1 MNPVPLPACGI
12 HPNVPFE
19 QYQQWPAANFSTIKN
34 MRGTASKC
42 KWEMDHPKVMTP
54 AMILGSALH
63 IATLEPARFESM
75 FHICP
80 PCDRRTKEGKEFYA
94 EEERKAEGK
103 IMIRRGGEE
112 KDKAAMGEVES
123 VQGMARAIHASEK
136 ASALINGMGQNEVC
150 LLWKDEET
158 GLMCKARC
166 DRIVTEFDHW
176 GWGKIP
182 VIIELKSCRNAD
194 DYWFGKDCKNRGYDT
209 QAASYCHGYYKIT
222 GRRPAHVI
230 IAVENTP
237 PHDMQPHM
245 LDDKDMQTGLLQYR
259 NLLTR
264 YAECLKSG
272 NWLGYPD
279 KINTLAL
286 PAWVNEGA
294 VA

>member
-94 EEERKAEGK
+94 QEELKAEGR

-123 VQGMARAIHASEK
+123 VQGMARAIHASK
-136 ASALINGMGQNEVC
+136 AASLFIKHQGQNEVS
-150 LLWKDEET
+150 LLWQDEET

-166 DRIVTEFDHW
+166 DRINDNDETW
-176 GWGKIP
+176 GCP
-182 VIIELKSCRNAD
+182 VVVELKSDRDVD
-194 DYWFGKDCKNRGYDT
+194 DYWFSKTCNSRGYAA
-209 QAASYCHGYYKIT
+209 QAAGYCHGYYKIT
-222 GRRPAHVI
+222 GKRPAHVF
-230 IAVENTP
+230 IAVENFP
-237 PHDMQPHM
+237 PHDLKVHM
-245 LDDKDMQTGLLQYR
+245 LDDASMQTGLLQYR

-272 NWLGYPD
+272 NWPGYPD

-286 PAWVNEGA
+286 PAWVNEEAG
-294 VA
+294 